1 MTRGDLS
8 MVELERCSDEA
19 RRVLACAQDEARTLR
34 HSAIGTE
41 HVLLALMQAK
51 GSLALQV
58 LESLGLTEPAVR
70 RRVEAVVGRGGQAT
84 FGRIPL
90 DERLH
95 KVWELAE
102 REARVSAREQV
113 GPEHLLFAVLREG
126 QNVGAKVLKELGV
139 DSFALRRQ
147 LRELAG
153 EPSAAD
159 GHGGLRQGTVFS
171 LLAGRSGP
179 GEDSSTPGGW
189 EVLDRLSERAW
200 AALLQARQQAL
211 RLGHDGV
218 DAEHLLVGALGATDG
233 MASAALTA
241 AGGSHER
248 LAVRLESMLGR
259 GGEAKAGYLPFTPLS
274 KLVLGLAG
282 LEARRRSHDAV
293 TTGHVLA
300 ALLQAHAPATEGL
313 LRRVGADPQG
323 FRAELDRRLSE
334 SPDGRPMERAG
345 S

>member
-1 MTRGDLS
+1 

-41 HVLLALMQAK
+41 HMVLALMQAK

-58 LESLGLTEPAVR
+58 LESLDLTEPAVR
-70 RRVEAVVGRGGQAT
+70 RRVEAAVGRGGHAT

-102 REARVSAREQV
+102 REARVSAQDQV
-113 GPEHLLFAVLREG
+113 GAEHLLFAVLREG
-126 QNVGAKVLKELGV
+126 QSVGARVLKELGV

-153 EPSAAD
+153 EEAAAD
-159 GHGGLRQGTVFS
+159 GRGRLRQGAVFG
-171 LLAGRSGP
+171 LLAGRAGL
-179 GEDSSTPGGW
+179 GEDSSAPGGW
-189 EVLDRLSERAW
+189 EVLDRLTDRAW

-233 MASAALTA
+233 MAAAALAA
-241 AGGSHER
+241 AGGSQQR
-248 LAVRLESMLGR
+248 LAARLEHMLGR
-259 GGEAKAGYLPFTPLS
+259 GEEARPSYLPFTALS

-282 LEARRRSHDAV
+282 LEARRRAHDAV

-313 LRRVGADPQG
+313 LRRVGADPQA
-323 FRAELDRRLSE
+323 FRSELDRRLSE